1 MADLTENDQIKN
13 ELITTLNHIR
23 TDDEDVYIKMS
34 DYCKDSVDRLIE
46 YCNKSENF
54 SLTHTRQGKYEPF
67 LKRLKN
73 EIKKV
78 ILGIERTY
86 LTFHDENRQYMDITM
101 LKWIQIKI
109 DAPDFLTISYWSKQ
123 DNEELYSIER
133 YIDIFTDQLKSKSTE
148 NLIKIIFQDLRILK
162 FLIIDTYDV
171 INKFNFLSRINS
183 SGKIQLSANATQ
195 NRQESLNHKLKKFEL
210 CKYCYRT
217 SAGNE
222 VCDLH
227 KTSHYDGNKNYTMAR
242 KVFSSLEGKEGEIN
256 EDLKEALEEYKSL
269 RKAVGF
275 KEFQL
280 IGINTPIDKII
291 GISFQVNE
299 GIIFIVDSLLYGDW
313 DKTGKPIL
321 LKFVSSL
328 AHLKETLS
336 QIIANS
342 VSFEDVTKKLYSVD
356 GLHNTYETSLHPY
369 WLLQALNIE
378 NLVLQVANTKK
389 LERNERD
396 KRYYSK
402 HTEQKMTYIDIVKS
416 EISEGYM
423 ELKPSQTI
431 KSKASNVRKRI
442 NTYKDSIEM

>member
-1 MADLTENDQIKN
+1 MIDLTENEEIRN
-13 ELITTLNHIR
+13 NLIQKLNFIR
-23 TDDEDVYIKMS
+23 TDDEYVFTKMS

-46 YCNKSENF
+46 YCNKPENF

-67 LKRLKN
+67 LNRLKN

-101 LKWIQIKI
+101 LEWVQMKI
-109 DAPDFLTISYWSKQ
+109 DAPDFLSISYWSKQ

-133 YIDIFTDQLKSKSTE
+133 YIDIFTDQLKSNSTE
-148 NLIKIIFQDLRILK
+148 KLIKIIFQDLRILK
-162 FLIIDTYDV
+162 YLILDTYDV

-195 NRQESLNHKLKKFEL
+195 NKLESLNHKLKEFEL

-242 KVFSSLEGKEGEIN
+242 KVFSSLESEEKEAHVK
-256 EDLKEALEEYKSL
+256 LKEVLNEYKWQ
-269 RKAVGF
+269 RKRVGF

-280 IGINTPIDKII
+280 IGANTPFDKV
-291 GISFQVNE
+291 ISITFQANADV
-299 GIIFIVDSLLYGDW
+299 IFMIDSLLQRNW
-313 DKTGKPIL
+313 DKIGKPIL
-321 LKFVSSL
+321 LKFMNSL
-328 AHLKETLS
+328 VHLKEILS
-336 QIIANS
+336 PIIANS
-342 VSFEDVTKKLYSVD
+342 VSLEDVTKKLYSED

-389 LERNERD
+389 LDRNERD
-396 KRYYSK
+396 KRYYTK
-402 HTEQKMTYIDIVKS
+402 HTEQKMTYPEIVKS

-423 ELKPSQTI
+423 ELKPNQTI
-431 KSKASNVRKRI
+431 KSKASNVRQRI
-442 NTYKDSIEM
+442 NIYKDSIEM